1 MAWYIFNEWWMMNDE
16 WRDGTDVSEL
26 VVVIS
31 EDKIS
36 QQQQQQQHKPLTHQK
51 YDLPNF

>member
-1 MAWYIFNEWWMMNDE
+1 MNDE
-16 WRDGTDVSEL
+16 WRDGTDVLEL

-36 QQQQQQQHKPLTHQK
+36 QQQQQKHKPLTHQK